1 MSNKPSAGLLV
12 ELISQSR
19 LQMAKISYYYIEIQ
33 FSLNHICSEI
43 FEILGVDKQMFI
55 SCGQDEPYRSSK
67 KAYFSR
73 VIGVYFLSFI
83 NKHPAL
89 NVFLNAKRKIILKMK
104 MYSTFDFLGPRYHI
118 EMDIT
123 LNSKTDIW
131 TFYNLEILT
140 NCGTDLG

>member
-1 MSNKPSAGLLV
+1 MVPIGPLDWV
-12 ELISQSR
+12 R
-19 LQMAKISYYYIEIQ
+19 
-33 FSLNHICSEI
+33 
-43 FEILGVDKQMFI
+43 
-55 SCGQDEPYRSSK
+55 PK
-67 KAYFSR
+67 KAYFSHVLH

-89 NVFLNAKRKIILKMK
+89 NVFLNVKRKIILKMK

-118 EMDIT
+118 EMDMT